1 MIKQFRR
8 TFLFSLLLF
17 LAPTLAL
24 AQTDCPSIVQ
34 TALDA
39 ADVLCQNIG
48 RNQACYGNIDIS
60 AQPQATAENFRF
72 QVVGDTV
79 NVSDL
84 VSLRLSPM
92 NEQTGAWGVALLRL
106 QANLP
111 DTLPGQNVTFL
122 LFGDVEISSAVDPND
137 PTQRPMQAFIL
148 RTGVSDAACDEAP
161 ESGLLVQTP
170 EGAEEIAF
178 NVNGVDVSMGST
190 VLFQSDPDEGM
201 SVSTLEGAAFVAAED
216 GAQPIVPGSWVR
228 IRLNRELRASAAPE
242 LPESYERRAR
252 ILQALPLR
260 LLQRRI
266 DIAPPLTP
274 EQLQLVRDRIQ
285 AGQLPCGEE
294 PFPPCEKFAR
304 FLRTRGEICRSLPP
318 RQKPRY
324 CERLARFMSNIVF
337 PAATMTAEAGGTFGN
352 RPPGAGNV
360 PPLNGT
366 LPPLMPTLPPAPGG

>member
-1 MIKQFRR
+1 MMKYLRR
-8 TFLFSLLLF
+8 LFLFGLF
-17 LAPTLAL
+17 LCLAPVLAL
-24 AQTDCPSIVQ
+24 AQTDCPAIVQ

-39 ADVLCQNIG
+39 ADIMCRNTG

-60 AQPQATAENFRF
+60 AQAEAAADNFRF

-84 VSLRLSPM
+84 VSLRLSPL
-92 NEQTGAWGVALLRL
+92 NEQTGAWGVAVLRL

-122 LFGDVEISSAVDPND
+122 LFGDVEISTAVDPND
-137 PTQRPMQAFIL
+137 PAQRPMQAFIL
-148 RTGVSDAACDEAP
+148 RTGVSDAACDQAP

-190 VLFQSDPDEGM
+190 VLFQSDADEGM

-216 GAQPIVPGSWVR
+216 DAQPIVPGSWVR
-228 IRLNRELRASAAPE
+228 IQMNSNLRASAGPE

-252 ILQALPLR
+252 ILQNLPIR

-274 EQLQLVRDRIQ
+274 EQLQLVRNRIQ
-285 AGQLPCGEE
+285 NDQLPCGEE
-294 PFPPCEKFAR
+294 PFPSCERFAR
-304 FLRTRGEICRSLPP
+304 FLRTRVEACRSLPP
-318 RQKPRY
+318 RQRPRF
-324 CERLARFMSNIVF
+324 CERLARFMVNTVF
-337 PAATMTAEAGGTFGN
+337 PAATMTAAAGGIFG
-352 RPPGAGNV
+352 RPPDE
-360 PPLNGT
+360 
-366 LPPLMPTLPPAPGG
+366 PTLTPVPGG